1 MNLSD
6 TDQSRETG
14 QNKETISTWCEKDKD
29 RRKSLKRY
37 WMTGCE
43 DEVIILFEGPLLM
56 FESISRAREML
67 ILVTDNINLYV

>member
-6 TDQSRETG
+6 KDLSRETG
-14 QNKETISTWCEKDKD
+14 KNKETISTWCEKDKD

-43 DEVIILFEGPLLM
+43 DEVLILFEGSIQ

-67 ILVTDNINLYV
+67 IIVTDNLKS

>member
-6 TDQSRETG
+6 KDLS
-14 QNKETISTWCEKDKD
+14 NISVRNLDVVAWCEKDRV

>member
-6 TDQSRETG
+6 KDLS
-14 QNKETISTWCEKDKD
+14 NISVRNLDVVAWCEKDKD

-43 DEVIILFEGPLLM
+43 DEVLILFEGPIQ

-67 ILVTDNINLYV
+67 IIVTDNLKS

>member
-1 MNLSD
+1 MTLSD
-6 TDQSRETG
+6 TDQSRETD

-43 DEVIILFEGPLLM
+43 DEVLILFEGPIQ

-67 ILVTDNINLYV
+67 IIVTDNLKS

>member
-1 MNLSD
+1 
-6 TDQSRETG
+6 
-14 QNKETISTWCEKDKD
+14 
-29 RRKSLKRY
+29 
-37 WMTGCE
+37 MTGCE

>member
-6 TDQSRETG
+6 KDLS
-14 QNKETISTWCEKDKD
+14 NISVRNLDVVAWCEKDND

-67 ILVTDNINLYV
+67 ILVTDTINLYV

>member
-6 TDQSRETG
+6 TDQTKPDTAGRK
-14 QNKETISTWCEKDKD
+14 KEINAWCEKDRE
-29 RRKSLKRY
+29 RRKSANRY

-43 DEVIILFEGPLLM
+43 DEVLILFEGPIN

-67 ILVTDNINLYV
+67 IIVTDNIKS